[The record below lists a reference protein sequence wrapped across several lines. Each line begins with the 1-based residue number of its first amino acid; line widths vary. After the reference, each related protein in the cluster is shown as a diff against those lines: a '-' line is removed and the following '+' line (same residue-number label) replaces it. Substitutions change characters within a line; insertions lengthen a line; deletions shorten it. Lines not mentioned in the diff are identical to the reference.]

1 MAFVQRA
8 QDCLDVPIWAPAFS
22 HADKDPVPD
31 AIRIEP
37 THRILLFEG
46 LYCCLDEEPWVQ
58 AARCWDRAW
67 FLHVS
72 TQVARSRLIQRH
84 LESGIVH
91 DEADA
96 AERGMYMALSPSQP
110 IPMIYPMET
119 IFWHTFMN
127 LFIILLKFPQCL
139 VATSS
144 CLAGLEL
151 LEIVSACV
159 HIVGLLETGDKVLAL
174 HVAVDARIL
183 FRE

>member
-1 MAFVQRA
+1 MDGWHYTRSQLDQMEDPCEAHRRRGAAFTFDAESFVAFVQRA

-37 THRILLFEG
+37 THRVLLFEG

-96 AERGMYMALSPSQP
+96 AERGIRYQ
-110 IPMIYPMET
+110 
-119 IFWHTFMN
+119 
-127 LFIILLKFPQCL
+127 
-139 VATSS
+139 
-144 CLAGLEL
+144 
-151 LEIVSACV
+151 
-159 HIVGLLETGDKVLAL
+159 
-174 HVAVDARIL
+174 
-183 FRE
+183 

>member
-37 THRILLFEG
+37 THRVLLFEG

-91 DEADA
+91 GSLTLSADTNDIPNGDYILA
-96 AERGMYMALSPSQP
+96 HIHEPIYHITEVPSMLSGHEQLPGRP
-110 IPMIYPMET
+110 
-119 IFWHTFMN
+119 
-127 LFIILLKFPQCL
+127 
-139 VATSS
+139 
-144 CLAGLEL
+144 
-151 LEIVSACV
+151 
-159 HIVGLLETGDKVLAL
+159 
-174 HVAVDARIL
+174 
-183 FRE
+183 